1 MNQIILEGIVGSTAY
16 GLATPE
22 SDIDKLGIYI
32 QPTEDFYG
40 LKLWTEKDFSIVTTN
55 PDRTLHELGKFC
67 RLALKCNPTITEL
80 LWIPEELI
88 TLHTPEGILLRM
100 MAKNFLSAQLSAWN
114 LKTSSS
120 YAD

>member
-16 GLATPE
+16 GLTTPE

-100 MAKNFLSAQLSAWN
+100 MAKKLPVCPACQGCVPRLC
-114 LKTSSS
+114 
-120 YAD
+120 